1 MGWGGVGDGL
11 GVCGVWDVEGG
22 WWWRCEFGRG
32 VGVGVGHGEMGVSD
46 VVVVGAGAGGR
57 VSWGVSVEVGIG
69 EWTWDGVWVL
79 GGVELEAW
87 VGIRVGCRCAV
98 GI

>member
-1 MGWGGVGDGL
+1 M
-11 GVCGVWDVEGG
+11 EGG

-57 VSWGVSVEVGIG
+57 VSWGVSVEVLVVDVG
-69 EWTWDGVWVL
+69 WVC
-79 GGVELEAW
+79 G
-87 VGIRVGCRCAV
+87 
-98 GI
+98 